1 MHGMSKQPAVSA
13 GVVVIRDDPKKGPC
27 VLMLKIYNKYDL
39 PKGHLEP
46 EHFTS
51 TIDPIL
57 LCAADELFQEADYS
71 LKPVGAPLSEKVA
84 EAALLT
90 MDRTICKILDKKTDA
105 VKKYVH
111 LYVAEAICPDAK
123 IKPNP
128 DNGIREHDAVVWV
141 PFDKVPASP
150 IHPYLMTGVIWAME
164 VYNRLKARK

>member
-1 MHGMSKQPAVSA
+1 MQGTGKTPAISA

-27 VLMLKIYNKYDL
+27 VLMLKIYSKYDL

-46 EHFTS
+46 EHLTS

-57 LCAADELFQEADYS
+57 LCAADELFQESDYS
-71 LKPVGAPLSEKVA
+71 LKPVGAPLSETVP

-90 MDRTICKILDKKTDA
+90 MERTLCKNVDKKSG
-105 VKKYVH
+105 VVRKYVH
-111 LYVAEAICPDAK
+111 LYAAEAICPDAK

-128 DNGIREHDAVVWV
+128 ENGIREHDAVVWV

-164 VYNRLKARK
+164 VYNRLKSRS